1 VLAIAGAVNL
11 ACAVHDVRLPGR
23 HVRRLTRCGR
33 AVDATNTQNGIIGT
47 ATSYTNNFSFTTAG
61 SDNALL
67 VFLVFEAN
75 PGTVTAPTWNSV
87 SLTAINACINNGTVF
102 VCPFGMVNPAIGV
115 HLTLAASWTNSV
127 YASFLFLPASGA
139 DTSSIANAFK
149 NFNSANGANATSGQG
164 VTITDGS
171 ATPAN
176 NADVAIT
183 YQNGGAT
190 GSVTTGQTDIGFQIG
205 ASWNFDAAYGPSA
218 ASDHF
223 GWTGNSAVA
232 WFTTGL
238 TINAAGGGGAA
249 IIPIPVITSQ
259 PFTHP

>member
-1 VLAIAGAVNL
+1 VQFMVLGCQGGA
-11 ACAVHDVRLPGR
+11 CGGSHTAV
-23 HVRRLTRCGR
+23 

-75 PGTVTAPTWNSV
+75 PGSVTAPTWNSV
-87 SLTAINACINNGTVF
+87 SLTAISACINNGTVF
-102 VCPFGMVNPAIGV
+102 MCPFGMVNPAIGV

-149 NFNSANGANATSGQG
+149 NLNSANGANATSGQG

-205 ASWNFDAAYGPSA
+205 RLGI
-218 ASDHF
+218 
-223 GWTGNSAVA
+223 
-232 WFTTGL
+232 L
-238 TINAAGGGGAA
+238 TPPTDQAQQA
-249 IIPIPVITSQ
+249 IISGGRATPQLRGSLRV
-259 PFTHP
+259 